1 MIRMNIKLNLVLI
14 TILLVNL
21 KILGQNSLYTKSQV
35 ISDLKYLK
43 TKLEQNHPN
52 LYTYSSKIIIE
63 NWFEDK
69 YKKLPDTIN
78 QTEAF
83 EIVTSISSVLKDGHS
98 YIYPSAKHLDD
109 FFNAAPLFPLDVFLS
124 NGSLIVIRNFS
135 NEQNIPTG
143 ATLTK
148 INGMKVSDV
157 LDLIVQHTCRDG
169 DNMEYPKH
177 LVYQFFPA
185 YYSYFFGFKDQYSI
199 EFMDENKTFN
209 TVEISGLPKSEIKS
223 KRVETIENGIDFKIL
238 PNGYSAILTIKS
250 FDKKILQKDYNQ
262 NFKNEVKSIFKMI
275 EEKQI
280 KSLAIDLRD
289 NQGGELSNGIYLLQ
303 HFMDSSFQCVRSYY
317 KVTNGQKKK
326 FNAGW
331 SKFFEPSKKAY
342 TGKVYVFTNGGSYS
356 CSAIVANTIKESKRA
371 QIVGEITGGSAY
383 VNSGAPNKVVT
394 LPHTKI
400 SFTIP
405 KTQYILRK
413 DLSNI
418 GIGVIPDIE
427 IIDNVKKILYGQDN
441 YIEYFEKQ

>member
-1 MIRMNIKLNLVLI
+1 MNLKLNLLLIVLF
-14 TILLVNL
+14 LVNL
-21 KILGQNSLYTKSQV
+21 KLTGQDSLYTKNKV

-43 TKLEQNHPN
+43 TELEQNHPN
-52 LYTYSSKIIIE
+52 LYTYNSKVMVE

-69 YKKLPDTIN
+69 YKILPDTIN

-83 EIVTSISSVLKDGHS
+83 EIITSFSNVLKDGHS
-98 YIYPSAKHLDD
+98 YIYPNAKHLDN
-109 FFNAAPLFPLDVFLS
+109 FFNSAPLFPLDVFLS
-124 NGSLIVIRNFS
+124 NGSLVVVRNFS
-135 NEQNIPTG
+135 KEQNIPIG

-148 INGMKVSDV
+148 INGKQISDI

-185 YYSYFFGFKDQYSI
+185 YYSYFFGFKAQYSI
-199 EFMDENKTFN
+199 EFTDENKIRN
-209 TVEISGLPKSEIKS
+209 TVEILGLPRSEIKS
-223 KRVETIENGIDFKIL
+223 KRVESIEKGIDFKIL
-238 PNGYSAILTIKS
+238 PNGYSAVLTIKS
-250 FDKKILQKDYNQ
+250 FDKKILKNDYNQ
-262 NFKNEVKSIFKMI
+262 NFKNEIKNIFKTI
-275 EEKQI
+275 EIKQI

-303 HFMDSSFQCVRSYY
+303 NFMNSSFQCVYSYY
-317 KVTNGQKKK
+317 KVKNGQNKN

-331 SKFFEPSKKAY
+331 SKFFKPNKKAF

-371 QIVGEITGGSAY
+371 QIVGEMTGGSAY
-383 VNSGAPNKVVT
+383 VNSGGPNNVVT
-394 LPHTKI
+394 LPNTKI

-405 KTQYILRK
+405 KTQYNLRK

-418 GIGVIPDIE
+418 GLGVVPDVR
-427 IIDNVKKILYGQDN
+427 IIDNPNKILNGQDN
-441 YIEYFEKQ
+441 YIEYFEKQR